1 MVAFVSCLSDHS
13 GTDVGD
19 EESHEQQDEGGGED
33 DDEYLGDGSA
43 LEECEST
50 ECEEGD
56 GDEEEGDET
65 ESNHDLFLCDCF
77 FFVDPS
83 L

>member
-1 MVAFVSCLSDHS
+1 MVAFVSCLSDHF

-43 LEECEST
+43 LEEGEST

-65 ESNHDLFLCDCF
+65 ESNHDLFLCDCVF
-77 FFVDPS
+77 
-83 L
+83 LC